1 MNRIGNKWS
10 EEEEQRMVK
19 ALQQGRSME
28 QVAKDHQRTV
38 KAIGMR
44 VEYLI
49 RKLSKHAS
57 DRELSELFHK
67 TPQEV
72 RAILDAPLPA
82 PSSGSASGAS
92 APADSS
98 LEKRLSK
105 MEHDIAAMTRLV
117 EKIYKKIKN
126 K

>member
-19 ALQQGRSME
+19 ALQQGKSIE

-72 RAILDAPLPA
+72 RSILEAPSPA
-82 PSSGSASGAS
+82 PSSAST
-92 APADSS
+92 PTPVDSG

-105 MEHDIAAMTRLV
+105 MENDIATMTRLV

>member
-19 ALQQGRSME
+19 ALQQGKSME

-72 RAILDAPLPA
+72 RIILDTPLPA
-82 PSSGSASGAS
+82 PSSASTPTPVESG
-92 APADSS
+92 

-105 MEHDIAAMTRLV
+105 MENDIAAMTRLV